1 MEQIFAFDVKYTLFP
16 FQRATKEKIDN
27 ILKKKRKKSRRK

>member
-1 MEQIFAFDVKYTLFP
+1 MEQIFAFDVKYTLLP

-27 ILKKKRKKSRRK
+27 ILKKRKKVEGNN